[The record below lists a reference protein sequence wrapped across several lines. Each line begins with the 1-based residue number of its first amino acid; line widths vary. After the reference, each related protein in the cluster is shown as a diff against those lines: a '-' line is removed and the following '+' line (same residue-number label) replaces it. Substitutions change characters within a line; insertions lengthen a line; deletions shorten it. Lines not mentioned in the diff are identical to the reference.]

1 MKMVFLRHGHA
12 QDIFTAKVSQ
22 DSARPLSDMGKK
34 EVFLAAVKIKRFGF
48 KPHIIVSSPYLRAM
62 TTAKIAADTLGC
74 KIIKE
79 CEELTDSDIE
89 KALNAIFN
97 FGEGKDILAVGHQ
110 PLIGLIVSFLCDKE
124 NIAFPT
130 SGFAILNI
138 SDKNDKKGELLAF
151 GSGGDY

>member
-1 MKMVFLRHGHA
+1 MKIVFLRHGHA

-22 DSARPLSDMGKK
+22 DSARPLSDIGKK
-34 EVFLAAVKIKRFGF
+34 EVFLASEKLKKLGF
-48 KPHIIVSSPYLRAM
+48 KPNMIISSPYLRAM

-97 FGEGKDILAVGHQ
+97 FGEGEDILAVGHQ
-110 PLIGLIVSFLCDKE
+110 PLMGLIVSFLCDKE
-124 NIAFPT
+124 NFSFPT
-130 SGFAILNI
+130 SGFALVDI
-138 SDKNDKKGELLAF
+138 SEKNDKKGKLLAF
-151 GSGGDY
+151 GSGGEY